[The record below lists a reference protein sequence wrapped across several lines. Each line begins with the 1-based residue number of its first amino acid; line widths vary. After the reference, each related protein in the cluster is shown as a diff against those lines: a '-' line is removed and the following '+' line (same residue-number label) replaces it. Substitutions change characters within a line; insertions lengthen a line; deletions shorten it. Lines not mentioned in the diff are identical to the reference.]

1 METIVGYMVV
11 ASGGEYSDAYH
22 YNERF
27 YLDRSEAEA
36 YIKSKQEDSITWN
49 LFVEACPKFPHYGSN
64 GRPIGEEEAVILYPP
79 GTPNR
84 KALINFMMMQTKDKI
99 QKEWFEECIKICEN
113 NFPHLIEKAKSVNF
127 LSKECEET
135 DFEIEEIEIPV
146 GSRLYR
152 LLNGAE

>member
-22 YNERF
+22 YNDRF

-36 YIKSKQEDSITWN
+36 YIKSKQEDSIKWN
-49 LFVEACPKFPHYGSN
+49 LFVEACPKFPHYDSN
-64 GRPIGEEEAVILYPP
+64 GRP
-79 GTPNR
+79 R
-84 KALINFMMMQTKDKI
+84 KI
-99 QKEWFEECIKICEN
+99 QEWLEECIKICEN
-113 NFPHLIEKAKSVNF
+113 NFPHLIEKAKAVTWFNE
-127 LSKECEET
+127 ECEET
-135 DFEIEEIEIPV
+135 DLQIEEIEIPI

>member
-1 METIVGYMVV
+1 MDTIHGYMVV
-11 ASGGEYSDAYH
+11 ASGGEYSDRYH

-27 YLDRSEAEA
+27 YLDRSEAVA
-36 YIKSKQEDSITWN
+36 YIESKKEAAREWN
-49 LFVEACPKFPHYGSN
+49 LFIEICPKYPNLGSDN
-64 GRPIGEEEAVILYPP
+64 RPMGEKEAVILYPP

-84 KALINFMMMQTKDKI
+84 RALIDSMVLQTQRKI

-127 LSKECEET
+127 LSEECEET
-135 DFEIEEIEIPV
+135 DLQIEEIEIPV